1 MFVYW
6 NTQWTP
12 LIWDGVSVFFPK
24 VILTDE
30 HLAITAKVNS
40 TDFLQIYSRQTQL
53 EIAELSLILNRFE
66 DGQTCNF
73 YTCSQYPHARLPQQ
87 LFSYPPTKLG

>member
-1 MFVYW
+1 MYW

-12 LIWDGVSVFFPK
+12 LIQDGVSVFFPQA
-24 VILTDE
+24 ILTDE
-30 HLAITAKVNS
+30 RLATTAQVNS
-40 TDFLQIYSRQTQL
+40 TDFLQIHSRQTQL

-66 DGQTCNF
+66 DEQLWNF
-73 YTCSQYPHARLPQQ
+73 HTCSQYPHARLPQQ